1 MADKIKTLNKIFKNN
16 LLLQEKFVSD
26 PYKTI
31 NTFGTFRFEDSD
43 LFLFTKNYKIIC
55 FLDSF
60 LRGKYN
66 NSYII
71 ARKSLIRLLE
81 NGYSLVESDDAF
93 DFKPKEATAKKENI
107 NITPGEVLSEKNSIN
122 NHLTFFLMESSK
134 NEEFPFKAV
143 AQKYKNTFKYKVKYL
158 DSINF
163 LLFFIY
169 QDGRVFKNSTK
180 RKPNFSLKTSCSKCS
195 QKLVFE
201 QMVSL
206 IKHEFLNSNDL
217 SKEVFGFVELYN
229 MDKVFKL
236 FKINRIVR
244 QYNWFMSTENLKEI
258 YENFDFSFEE
268 SQVFI
273 QEFIDEVFKNE
284 EFIKFCL
291 NCDYPDPLNVFK
303 YVFHFLLFEFYYNP
317 KDITGFIDNDTER
330 HTTSFK
336 EIISCSK
343 DLTMVVVRQIYDE
356 RFTKTEINLSKLND
370 ELTTEF
376 FRSQFQ
382 TSYLWE
388 LDEYY
393 KDINLINQYIACPYE
408 LDNTFS
414 TDLRYFDYLCDVA
427 RKLLPGPIFPKK
439 RK

>member
-55 FLDSF
+55 FLDLF
-60 LRGKYN
+60 LREKYN
-66 NSYII
+66 NSYIT

-81 NGYSLVESDDAF
+81 NRYRLVESDDAF

-107 NITPGEVLSEKNSIN
+107 NISPGKVLSQKGSIN
-122 NHLTFFLMESSK
+122 NHLTFFLIESSK
-134 NEEFPFKAV
+134 NEEIPFKVV

-169 QDGRVFKNSTK
+169 QDGRLFKNSSK
-180 RKPNFSLKTSCSKCS
+180 RKPNFSIKTSCSKCS
-195 QKLVFE
+195 QKKVFE

-217 SKEVFGFVELYN
+217 SKEVFDFVELYN
-229 MDKVFKL
+229 MDKFFKL
-236 FKINRIVR
+236 FKINRMVR

-268 SQVFI
+268 SQVFV

-343 DLTMVVVRQIYDE
+343 ALTMVVIRQIYEE
-356 RFTKTEINLSKLND
+356 RFTKTDKDISVLND
-370 ELTTEF
+370 ELTMDF
-376 FRSQFQ
+376 FKSHFQ
-382 TSYLWE
+382 VSYLWE
-388 LDEYY
+388 LSEYY
-393 KDINLINQYIACPYE
+393 KDIDLINKYIACPDE

-427 RKLLPGPIFPKK
+427 RKLLPDPIFTKK